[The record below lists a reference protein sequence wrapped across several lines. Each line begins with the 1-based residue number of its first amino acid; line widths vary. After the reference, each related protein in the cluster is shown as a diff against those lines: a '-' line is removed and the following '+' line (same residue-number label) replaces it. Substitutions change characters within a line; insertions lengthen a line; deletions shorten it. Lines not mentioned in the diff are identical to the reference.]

1 MNIDLPCSMAS
12 WRSTSIAPPAG
23 SRWTTA
29 SPGAAASTWVVEV
42 AAAGAA
48 RLRASARTV
57 PAPPRRIARPRR
69 ARAVKVAMMLVLPGL
84 FARPLEALDGDA
96 GARDHLDAGP
106 GRAGGPDLALRHAE
120 QRRHAH
126 RLGLHLLVVRGAAQR
141 ELEAAFVSG
150 VGELLGLLRSDLHRH
165 DAHQLRLAV
174 LRVLELLV
182 DGEHGD
188 VLEDDLREGELLVH
202 VEAADRR

>member
-12 WRSTSIAPPAG
+12 WRSTSVAPPAG

-57 PAPPRRIARPRR
+57 PAPPRRVARPRR
-69 ARAVKVAMMLVLPGL
+69 ARAVKVAMMLVPPGL

-96 GARDHLDAGP
+96 GARDDLDARP
-106 GRAGGPDLALRHAE
+106 GRPPCDTGLALRHAE

-141 ELEAAFVSG
+141 ELEAAFVGG

-188 VLEDDLREGELLVH
+188 VLEAGLRAVELCG
-202 VEAADRR
+202 